1 MNFIAPRTCRV
12 VSERQSAAPAED
24 TSVPLAGF
32 AQSNAYVLIGEPGSG
47 KSTALRTENEARGG
61 VYLQV
66 SDFLTFDRP
75 AWRGTTL
82 YLDGLDEVRAGEVNG
97 RLPLERVLTKLDRLG
112 CPPFRLSC
120 RWADWYG
127 AYDRGRLGR
136 VSSEEL
142 IVLRLDPLSE
152 PDVKRILGENHG
164 ITDPEGFIAGAR
176 HRGVAGLLANPQN
189 LDLLAT
195 AVSAGNWPK
204 SLPETFEAACRMLI
218 SEENTV
224 HSFANPTAGEMESLL
239 NEAGRLCAVQI
250 LAGLTGFTQPEH
262 VAASPEYPYV
272 PTDAIG
278 IGTSR
283 VLQTRLFA
291 GAAEGRLAPAHR
303 QLAEFLAARYIS
315 GRIDDG
321 VPIQRVLALISGSD
335 GELMGPFRNFVA
347 WLAVHNR
354 SSRKQLSRLN
364 PGGIFYCGGPDMYA
378 AHERR
383 DILFNLRREAR
394 WNPDCLYTRRWPG
407 LGPLVSVEVQDAFQE
422 ILTTTERN
430 YPNQPH
436 VMMALQALEDGQ
448 PLPDLVPSVLK
459 IVRHPSWLPGI
470 RCAAL
475 DTLIEY
481 RKRKALQADVLLEL
495 LADIDAGRME
505 EPGGDLLG
513 ILLKALYPG
522 DIPIAEALKYLRNPE
537 SWISS
542 QQFLAFWTSH
552 VPEESTDEQRAELLD
567 AFADDF
573 GAFRSAMIGESSP
586 HSIMGQLPAEVLKF
600 RLRGS
605 MDDIP
610 IELLWGWLLVASQ
623 PGLHVLDPIAGAVGI
638 GLERNDERLKKLVMY
653 GVEWCT
659 SAADTVARTAL
670 MKCALFRARPVDF
683 GPWCVDRALSATTK
697 LTAAIYIDLYVDLH
711 TDQLVRDPF
720 AVGLTLKQFRERLLP
735 KPGVVALFDER
746 YNLLD
751 HPHGDRT
758 YFFLGGLLPDTEAQT
773 KCQGEIEAE
782 SAELE
787 AGSGNPCLLERAAQA
802 YFGETA
808 GATGESPGDRLGRLV
823 GSRTDLAAHLRSGLL
838 GALRRDDLPTPS
850 DILDRHGTDAMP
862 LLTFP
867 FMAALCELDK
877 SGELDVSGMSDGVV
891 DLAVTIL
898 HSVPADRITPDPHD
912 PFRTFRPQWL
922 SQLLQDRPQPIADA
936 LIRAIRRKLDIG
948 VIPASEIRALAG
960 EDHRSVAALACQPL
974 LRTFPSERGENNLEA
989 LGWLL
994 AAALKSCDGKQLEL
1008 TIRHQLED
1016 EELPEA
1022 QRIYWAAA
1030 GFILAPGRYSRE
1042 LKRSGDQPDRL
1053 GSLLDLFCGVGLPR
1067 GFASRLGANE
1077 LRLLIAMTRVTKEHT
1092 PVTKVGWSLTSALLW
1107 RLLSLQADETANL
1120 LKELRNSPAFARWG
1134 ADIALAM
1141 EYHLARRREA
1151 EFQHCGIEAV
1161 GKTLKNAP
1169 PANAGDLAALVVA
1182 ELEVLSE
1189 RIRDGSASYWRQF
1202 WNVDGHNRPRGPRP
1216 EESCRDAILFDLQP
1230 KLARLG
1236 IDVQPEGTYA
1246 DDKRSDIRV
1255 AYGSFNVPV
1264 EIKRACHPDLWTAIR
1279 SQLMVKYARDP
1290 GAAGFGIY
1298 LVLWFGQDSRCKPT
1312 ALDSWIPADASEVES
1327 ELTRQLSERE
1337 RSRISVCVIDVSK
1350 PELKAYG

>member
-12 VSERQSAAPAED
+12 VSERQSAAPTED

-152 PDVKRILGENHG
+152 PDVKRILAENHG
-164 ITDPEGFIAGAR
+164 ITDPEGFIAGAS

-224 HSFANPTAGEMESLL
+224 YSVANPTAGEMESLL

-250 LAGLTGFTQPEH
+250 LAGLTGFTQLDH
-262 VAASPEYPYV
+262 VTASPEYPYV
-272 PTDAIG
+272 PADAIG
-278 IGTSR
+278 TGTSR

-321 VPIQRVLALISGSD
+321 LPIQRVLALISGSD

-354 SSRKQLSRLN
+354 PSRKQLSRLN
-364 PGGIFYCGGPDMYA
+364 PGGMFYRGGPDMYA

-394 WNPDCLYTRRWPG
+394 WNPECLYTRRWPG

-436 VMMALQALEDGQ
+436 VMMALQALQDGQ
-448 PLPDLVPSVLK
+448 PLPDLVPSVLR
-459 IVRHPSWLPGI
+459 IVRDPSWLPGI

-475 DTLIEY
+475 DTLVEY
-481 RKRKALQADVLLEL
+481 RKRNALQEDVLVGL
-495 LADIDAGRME
+495 LADIDAGKLE

-573 GAFRSAMIGESSP
+573 GAFGSAMIGESSP
-586 HSIMGQLPAEVLKF
+586 HSIMGQLPAEVLKS

-610 IELLWGWLLVASQ
+610 IERLWDWSLLASQ
-623 PGLHVLDPIAGAVGI
+623 PGLHVLDRVAGAVSLE
-638 GLERNDERLKKLVMY
+638 LERNDDRLKDLLKY
-653 GVEWCT
+653 GVEWCA
-659 SAADTVARTAL
+659 SAEDPVSCMRSLVRAL
-670 MKCALFRARPVDF
+670 SGARPVDF
-683 GPWCVDRALSATTK
+683 GQWCVDRALSAATK
-697 LTAAIYIDLYVDLH
+697 LTAAIYIDLYVNLH
-711 TDQLVRDPF
+711 MDQLVREPF
-720 AVGLTLKQFRERLLP
+720 AVDLTWEQFRERLLP
-735 KPGVVALFDER
+735 NPVVVALFDER
-746 YNLLD
+746 YKLLD

-758 YFFLGGLLPDTEAQT
+758 YFFLGGLLPDTEAQA

-787 AGSGNPCLLERAAQA
+787 AGSGNPYLLERAAQA
-802 YFGETA
+802 YYSETA
-808 GATGESPGDRLGRLV
+808 SAAAESPWDRLGRLV

-838 GALRRDDLPTPS
+838 GVLGRDDLPTPS
-850 DILDRHGTDAMP
+850 DIPAQYGAAPMP
-862 LLTFP
+862 PLTFP
-867 FMAALCELDK
+867 FMAALSELDK
-877 SGELDVSGMSDGVV
+877 SGALDVSGMSDGVV

-898 HSVPADRITPDPHD
+898 HSVPADQITPDPHD
-912 PFRTFRPQWL
+912 FFRTFRPQWL

-936 LIRAIRRKLDIG
+936 LIRAIRRKLEMGIL
-948 VIPASEIRALAG
+948 PASEVRALADQ
-960 EDHRSVAALACQPL
+960 DHRSVAALACQPL
-974 LRTFPSERGENNLEA
+974 LRTFPGESGEDCLKA

-994 AAALKSCDGKQLEL
+994 AAALKSCDGIQLER
-1008 TIRHQLED
+1008 TIRHQLEN

-1030 GFILAPGRYSRE
+1030 GFFLAPGRYGRE
-1042 LKRSGDQPDRL
+1042 LLRSGDRPDQL

-1067 GFASRLGANE
+1067 EFVRRLGVSE
-1077 LRLLIAMTRVTKEHT
+1077 LRLLIAVTRVAKEG
-1092 PVTKVGWSLTSALLW
+1092 PVIKAGWSLTSGLLW
-1107 RLLSLQADETANL
+1107 RLSSFEPQEAASLLE
-1120 LKELRNSPAFARWG
+1120 ELRDSPAFARWD

-1141 EYHLARRREA
+1141 EYHFARRREA

-1161 GKTLKNAP
+1161 SKTLKNGP
-1169 PANAGDLAALVVA
+1169 PANAGDLAALAVN

-1189 RIRDGSASYWRQF
+1189 RIRDGSASYWRIF
-1202 WNVDGHNRPRGPRP
+1202 WNVDRYNHPKGPRP
-1216 EESCRDAILFDLQP
+1216 EESCRDAILFNLQSR
-1230 KLARLG
+1230 LARLG
-1236 IDVQPEGTYA
+1236 VDVQPEGTYA

-1255 AYGSFNVPV
+1255 TYGGFNVPV
-1264 EIKRACHPDLWTAIR
+1264 EIKRACHRDLWTAIR
-1279 SQLMVKYARDP
+1279 NQLMVKYARDP
-1290 GAAGFGIY
+1290 EAAGFGIY
-1298 LVLWFGQDSRCKPT
+1298 LVLWFGQDDRCKPT
-1312 ALDSWIPADASEVES
+1312 ALESWIPGDAGEVES
-1327 ELTRQLSERE
+1327 GLRKQLFERE

-1350 PELKAYG
+1350 PDP